1 MILKDA
7 LLCGGFS
14 LALPVGQTLFKFAA
28 VNNAR
33 LQGPLLVKLV
43 TNVPLIGAFAW
54 YGLTALFWFYILTR
68 VPLSTAYAF
77 SIVGSGLVPL
87 VAWWVFK
94 EPLDWR
100 FALGYLIMLV
110 GFGVIMQGQQARS
123 EERRVGKEC

>member
-1 MILKDA
+1 VTLKDA

-28 VNNAR
+28 VNNAK

-43 TNVPLIGAFAW
+43 TNVPLLGAFAW

-87 VAWWVFK
+87 VAWLVFK

-110 GFGVIMQGQQARS
+110 GFGVIMQGQQALS
-123 EERRVGKEC
+123 RV

>member
-14 LALPVGQTLFKFAA
+14 LALPIGQTLFKFAA
-28 VNNAR
+28 VNQAR

-87 VAWWVFK
+87 VAWLVFK

-100 FALGYLIMLV
+100 FALGYLLMLG
-110 GFGVIMQGQQARS
+110 GFAVIMQGQR
-123 EERRVGKEC
+123 GTLG

>member
-1 MILKDA
+1 MTLKDA

-28 VNNAR
+28 VNNAK

-43 TNVPLIGAFAW
+43 TNVPLLGAFAW

-87 VAWWVFK
+87 VAWLVFK

-110 GFGVIMQGQQARS
+110 GFGVIMQGQQALS
-123 EERRVGKEC
+123 RV

>member
-43 TNVPLIGAFAW
+43 TNAPLWGAFAW

-77 SIVGSGLVPL
+77 SIVGSGLVPV

-100 FALGYLIMLV
+100 FVVGYLIMLI
-110 GFGVIMQGQQARS
+110 GFGVIMQGQQALAVR
-123 EERRVGKEC
+123 G